1 MRRQT
6 STVRIGGPALVA
18 ALVCTA
24 FLLWSG
30 WAHSDVPRYEAT
42 VPLGAAKRI
51 APVPWPRRCRQ
62 SQSKPPVAVVPR
74 RMGPVAAANPARY
87 VQRYAKT
94 ADQMLKVGFDGPAV
108 EELLQ
113 QAGLPLWPSERPVTV
128 VTATAVVSRWTIVP
142 RSSVPQPGGDCRLPG
157 LHHLRPRRVGRECD
171 ADRGTRRHRV
181 RLDVHA
187 LGGRTEARGT
197 AQDGIHL
204 AADTLAAYYAPPST
218 RSTSS
223 LSVSVGGMRDFTAY
237 TGLIDYLK
245 SLSLVRDVAVEALT
259 GDVVQLRLAV
269 RGDRELLADR
279 GPRWSVAAGRPQRHS
294 GRRRRGLPV
303 PAMSLR
309 SLPNLLCVLRILM
322 VYPVAHWILTGRYPA
337 VMALFALAAFTDALD
352 GFLAKRFDWTSELGK
367 LLDPLADKLLLVTV
381 FMFSR
386 WSGSR
391 RGGSPRWCCCATS

>member
-1 MRRQT
+1 MPRQT

-24 FLLWSG
+24 LLLWSG

-42 VPLGAAKRI
+42 VPLGGPTEEDRARAL
-51 APVPWPRRCRQ
+51 AEALQ
-62 SQSKPPVAVVPR
+62 AVAVKASGR
-74 RMGPVAAANPARY
+74 RGAASNGTVAAANPARY

-128 VTATAVVSRWTIVP
+128 VTATAVDRAEIERAAAGRGLPITWG
-142 RSSVPQPGGDCRLPG
+142 PGGSDGSATLIGVPG
-157 LHHLRPRRVGRECD
+157 ATGIDWTFTH
-171 ADRGTRRHRV
+171 
-181 RLDVHA
+181 
-187 LGGRTEARGT
+187 GGETTEARGT

-259 GDVVQLRLAV
+259 GDVVQLRLTV
-269 RGDRELLADR
+269 RGDRELL
-279 GPRWSVAAGRPQRHS
+279 V
-294 GRRRRGLPV
+294 
-303 PAMSLR
+303 
-309 SLPNLLCVLRILM
+309 RI
-322 VYPVAHWILTGRYPA
+322 A
-337 VMALFALAAFTDALD
+337 ALD
-352 GFLAKRFDWTSELGK
+352 GRLQPAPRSATPADAGVDFLFQ
-367 LLDPLADKLLLVTV
+367 P
-381 FMFSR
+381 
-386 WSGSR
+386 
-391 RGGSPRWCCCATS
+391 

>member
-1 MRRQT
+1 
-6 STVRIGGPALVA
+6 VA

-42 VPLGAAKRI
+42 VPLGGPTEEDRARAL
-51 APVPWPRRCRQ
+51 AEALQ
-62 SQSKPPVAVVPR
+62 AVAVKASGR
-74 RMGPVAAANPARY
+74 RGAASNGTVAVANPARY

-128 VTATAVVSRWTIVP
+128 VTATAVDRAEIERAAAGRGLPITWG
-142 RSSVPQPGGDCRLPG
+142 PGGSDGIATLIGVPG
-157 LHHLRPRRVGRECD
+157 ATGFDWTFTH
-171 ADRGTRRHRV
+171 
-181 RLDVHA
+181 
-187 LGGRTEARGT
+187 GGETTEARGT

-259 GDVVQLRLAV
+259 GDVVQLRLTV
-269 RGDRELLADR
+269 RGDRELL
-279 GPRWSVAAGRPQRHS
+279 V
-294 GRRRRGLPV
+294 
-303 PAMSLR
+303 
-309 SLPNLLCVLRILM
+309 RI
-322 VYPVAHWILTGRYPA
+322 A
-337 VMALFALAAFTDALD
+337 ALD
-352 GFLAKRFDWTSELGK
+352 GRLQPAARSATPAGSGVDFLFQ
-367 LLDPLADKLLLVTV
+367 P
-381 FMFSR
+381 
-386 WSGSR
+386 
-391 RGGSPRWCCCATS
+391 